1 MIRRNKPKGPN
12 ITVPGAARSEPP
24 PTGAKSFAKRV
35 RSRRKKQQA
44 GAPAST
50 ARPSTRPQAE
60 RDTSGKP
67 KTQRGQTVLPK
78 EARLAAAAGVVT
90 IADQPSAEPTTSA
103 RADTTTPSHTS
114 IRKSA
119 EASPRTAPAS
129 PKPQRDPDPGYV
141 AVGRIQGPFGLK
153 GEVKVLSLTDNPDRF
168 SPKSKLWAGQ
178 HPVSV
183 VSEREAS
190 GYVYLTLKGFPSR
203 TSVEK
208 FRNALL
214 QVPEEDL
221 PELEEGEFYRFQLIG
236 LTVVDLAGEV
246 LGTIAE
252 VIETGATDVYRVK
265 PAEGADILLAA
276 TGDVVKSVDIA
287 AKRMVADPP
296 VWT

>member
-12 ITVPGAARSEPP
+12 VTVPGAARSEPP

-35 RSRRKKQQA
+35 RSRRKKQQT
-44 GAPAST
+44 APTASA
-50 ARPSTRPQAE
+50 ARPNAG
-60 RDTSGKP
+60 RDKGGKP
-67 KTQRGQTVLPK
+67 KTHRGQTVLPR
-78 EARLAAAAGVVT
+78 EARLAAAAGT
-90 IADQPSAEPTTSA
+90 AAIADQPSAEPTTSA

-114 IRKSA
+114 TKKPA
-119 EASPRTAPAS
+119 EASPRAAPS
-129 PKPQRDPDPGYV
+129 LPKPQRDPDPGYV

-178 HPVSV
+178 QPVSV
-183 VSEREAS
+183 VTEREAS

-203 TSVEK
+203 TSIEK

-214 QVPEEDL
+214 QVPEDDL

-236 LTVVDLAGEV
+236 LTVLDLAGEV
-246 LGTIAE
+246 LGTVAE

-265 PAEGADILLAA
+265 LTEGPDILLAA
-276 TGDVVKSVDIA
+276 TDDVVKSVDLA
-287 AKRMVADPP
+287 SKRMVVDPP
-296 VWT
+296 AWT